1 MNEYRLSERE
11 KNQVAEML
19 NSKKTKPIIPGKIF
33 PIIFVVALIMDFMC
47 QGMGEFWEFLS
58 FYLVFGAIFFTLV
71 VYPIS
76 KFLFRVLDSNPDN
89 RVAKEYKKGKY
100 ECKIADSIEFYH
112 DDRRNRNMVRFQADD
127 GLSDECVFFGQ
138 EAPEVVVLFFKKRL
152 KRAFSFENLNV
163 ARQRE
168 MDLSFEMLPNI
179 DLNDMMHQDIRAK
192 YQANIEK
199 LTYDEK
205 RRGEQ
210 HGDTRIVFYQEM
222 PPIQMYKNVRDN
234 TEFVYRNRVPYE
246 GTKVIKNLKGVGLQ
260 RRIGM
265 AVQWLGLLIT
275 VLFVIYIFNY
285 QSIDWDNDLKIA
297 LALIMF
303 FMGPIVLP
311 IVGGSIRIYG
321 RKYLIDYLR
330 VGNSLAGSPMEIN
343 RLSNGQLV
351 ILSYM
356 IMDKSCST
364 YLSALN
370 MDDTEWSDP
379 IGTRIPFNREKIPTY
394 IDYMYIIDSVKSCKR
409 TKNGLLIESSGR
421 YYGTRMAYAEYHR
434 DSVTNAT
441 VLSVFT
447 EAQITYRKE
456 EILDIFMDM
465 DQLEV
470 ELNSYSDY
478 MVGRDAFSPLNKENY
493 FTNNLF
499 RSIVINKKTE
509 YLIEHTTGSDKYG

>member
-11 KNQVAEML
+11 KTQVAEML
-19 NSKKTKPIIPGKIF
+19 NSKKTKTIIPGKMF
-33 PIIFVVALIMDFMC
+33 PIIFVVAFVMDFMC

-58 FYLVFGAIFFTLV
+58 SYLIIGAIIFTLA

-89 RVAKEYKKGKY
+89 RVAKEYKKVKY
-100 ECKIADSIEFYH
+100 ECKIANAIEFYH
-112 DDRRNRNMVRFQADD
+112 DDRQARNLVRFQTDD

-163 ARQRE
+163 AEQRE

-222 PPIQMYKNVRDN
+222 PPIQIYKNARDN
-234 TEFVYRNRVPYE
+234 TEFVYRNRVPEE
-246 GTKVIKNLKGVGLQ
+246 GPKVINNLKGVGLQ

-265 AVQWLGLLIT
+265 AVQWLGLFIT

-330 VGNSLAGSPMEIN
+330 VRSSTFGSPMEIN

-356 IMDKSCST
+356 TMDKSCST

-370 MDDTEWSDP
+370 MDDTEWK
-379 IGTRIPFNREKIPTY
+379 GVRTPFTSEEIPTY
-394 IDYMYIIDSVKSCKR
+394 VDYMYIIDSVKSCKR
-409 TKNGLLIESSGR
+409 TKNGLMLESSGR
-421 YYGTRMAYAEYHR
+421 YYGTRTAYTEHYSN
-434 DSVTNAT
+434 DNGPDDYVN
-441 VLSVFT
+441 VLVFT

-456 EILDIFMDM
+456 EILDIFTDM

-478 MVGRDAFSPLNKENY
+478 MVGRDAFSPLYK
-493 FTNNLF
+493 
-499 RSIVINKKTE
+499 
-509 YLIEHTTGSDKYG
+509 

>member
-11 KNQVAEML
+11 KTQVAEML
-19 NSKKTKPIIPGKIF
+19 NSKKTKPVIPGKIF

-47 QGMGEFWEFLS
+47 QGMGEFWESLS

-76 KFLFRVLDSNPDN
+76 KFLFRSLDSNPDN
-89 RVAKEYKKGKY
+89 RVAKEFKKGKY
-100 ECKIADSIEFYH
+100 ECKIANSVEFYH
-112 DDRRNRNMVRFQADD
+112 DDRRNRNMVRFQTDD

-163 ARQRE
+163 AEQRE

-210 HGDTRIVFYQEM
+210 HGDARIVFYQEM

-234 TEFVYRNRVPYE
+234 TEFVYRNRVPEE
-246 GTKVIKNLKGVGLQ
+246 GPKVINNLKGVGLQ
-260 RRIGM
+260 RKIGMPLQRIG
-265 AVQWLGLLIT
+265 LLVFILSW
-275 VLFVIYIFNY
+275 VYVFVATI
-285 QSIDWDNDLKIA
+285 IDLNENFKPI
-297 LALIMF
+297 ALIMLI
-303 FMGPIVLP
+303 MGPVLF

-321 RKYLIDYLR
+321 RKYLIEYLR
-330 VGNSLAGSPMEIN
+330 VRSSSFGSPMEIN

-356 IMDKSCST
+356 TMDKSCST

-370 MDDTEWSDP
+370 MDDTVWK
-379 IGTRIPFNREKIPTY
+379 GVRTPFTSEEIPTY
-394 IDYMYIIDSVKSCKR
+394 VNYMYIIDSVKSCKR
-409 TKNGLLIESSGR
+409 TKNGLMLESSGR
-421 YYGTRMAYAEYHR
+421 YYGTRTAYTEHYSN
-434 DSVTNAT
+434 DNGQLDDYVNA
-441 VLSVFT
+441 LVFT
-447 EAQITYRKE
+447 EAQVTYRKE

-478 MVGRDAFSPLNKENY
+478 MVGRDAFSPL
-493 FTNNLF
+493 
-499 RSIVINKKTE
+499 
-509 YLIEHTTGSDKYG
+509 